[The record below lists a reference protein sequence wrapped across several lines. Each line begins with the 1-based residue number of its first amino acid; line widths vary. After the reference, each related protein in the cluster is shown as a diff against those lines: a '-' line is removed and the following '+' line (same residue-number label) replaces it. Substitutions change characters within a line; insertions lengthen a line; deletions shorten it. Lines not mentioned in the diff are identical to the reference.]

1 MSSDEKVV
9 PVPAELYAKLSEL
22 IGKTSAESVDELVV
36 RIIRDW
42 VSKETSTGPKTRPVP
57 IAAEDEKVVEER
69 LKSLGYM

>member
-1 MSSDEKVV
+1 MSSDDKSV

-42 VSKETSTGPKTRPVP
+42 VSKEISTGPKTKPVP